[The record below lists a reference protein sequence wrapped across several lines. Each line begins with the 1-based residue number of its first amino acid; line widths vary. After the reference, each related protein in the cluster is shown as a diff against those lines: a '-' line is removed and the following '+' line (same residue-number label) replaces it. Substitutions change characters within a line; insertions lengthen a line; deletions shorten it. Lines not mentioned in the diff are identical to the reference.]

1 MNIFFS
7 LSLEDLTSDKPPV
20 MNSLTSS
27 LFLFSQCSWWMISLG
42 IGFLKNTE
50 ANLLFPLSYSS
61 SLTSLNTVCDLYCL
75 NRTEKFKV
83 LLQTI
88 CCQKDLPSSTSAGT
102 PPTKIA
108 SILLHETEATLCR
121 KQWAPSI
128 HDRLY
133 GPVALE
139 VYFAYIL

>member
-1 MNIFFS
+1 M
-7 LSLEDLTSDKPPV
+7 V
-20 MNSLTSS
+20 
-27 LFLFSQCSWWMISLG
+27 FLGQSC
-42 IGFLKNTE
+42 
-50 ANLLFPLSYSS
+50 
-61 SLTSLNTVCDLYCL
+61 LTSLGAIYNLHRFDLSEFL
-75 NRTEKFKV
+75 EVV
-83 LLQTI
+83 LQVN
-88 CCQKDLPSSTSAGT
+88 CYQKDLPSSTSAGT